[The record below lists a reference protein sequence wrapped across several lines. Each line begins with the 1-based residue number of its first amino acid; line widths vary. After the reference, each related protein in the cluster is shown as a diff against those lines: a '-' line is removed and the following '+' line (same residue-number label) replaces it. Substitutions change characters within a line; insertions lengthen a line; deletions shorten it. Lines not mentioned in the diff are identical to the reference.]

1 MQAIDNVRP
10 TIDFQHIRK
19 GTVGQVIVVPKP
31 IEETRA
37 IDYAFRWIIEATQT
51 PDVTKEFAITKGK
64 IFPRIFHTHISGPLA
79 KMNMGLDRLGNRER
93 LAEEF
98 LRGNRALSFSTCLFF

>member
-64 IFPRIFHTHISGPLA
+64 TLLGIFLYELISGPLA

-98 LRGNRALSFSTCLFF
+98 LRGI

>member
-64 IFPRIFHTHISGPLA
+64 NSYLY
-79 KMNMGLDRLGNRER
+79 
-93 LAEEF
+93 F
-98 LRGNRALSFSTCLFF
+98 LHAFFRTTCKNEYGT

>member
-51 PDVTKEFAITKGK
+51 PDVTKEFAITKG
-64 IFPRIFHTHISGPLA
+64 S
-79 KMNMGLDRLGNRER
+79 E
-93 LAEEF
+93 
-98 LRGNRALSFSTCLFF
+98 LS

>member
-1 MQAIDNVRP
+1 MELDPYKVVMQAIDNVRP

-51 PDVTKEFAITKGK
+51 PDVTKEFAITKGN
-64 IFPRIFHTHISGPLA
+64 ITFRY
-79 KMNMGLDRLGNRER
+79 
-93 LAEEF
+93 
-98 LRGNRALSFSTCLFF
+98 FSLQAYFRSARKNEYGT

>member
-64 IFPRIFHTHISGPLA
+64 
-79 KMNMGLDRLGNRER
+79 KNWY
-93 LAEEF
+93 
-98 LRGNRALSFSTCLFF
+98 FSLQAYFRTSCKNEHGT